1 MKNTNYRKLITIGL
15 IIIFIVSSCVSA
27 IGIQTIKNNKNVNSS
42 GKSEIKYIEYD
53 LSFSY
58 PEVVEH
64 GNFWVVRVKETNHN
78 QYELYDL
85 DPGKPVLPVN
95 ISVFELMFGSEIINV
110 EFEHSTPEIIDIPGP
125 LSYSQATIDTI
136 GQEPIRIPKDE
147 NIYEGEEPYPSDW
160 VLKKTG
166 GGLSQGEHTTFLT
179 VRVYPVRFFP
189 VEHNLQFIS
198 EISVKISYKEPTE
211 PLIEEKN
218 VHDLLIIAPLS
229 YKRHIKP
236 LIRHKEKYG
245 IKTKFVSPFMI
256 YLTTKSGR
264 DNAEKIKY
272 YIKNEIEESGIKH
285 VLLFGARR
293 GQLLKW
299 NIPVRYSRVVPP
311 DEQEY
316 PEQSYISDLYFADI
330 YDSSGNFSSW
340 DSNNDGVFSQWN
352 ATFQEEMDLY
362 PDVYLGRLACRNFFE
377 VKVMVN
383 KIINYEK
390 EKSDDSWFKNL
401 ILVAGDSYPNNNSV
415 PPIQINE
422 GELISEKAITLMPD
436 FNPVRVYAREGQD
449 IDRETVNAA
458 MDKGAGFAYFC
469 GHGSA
474 ASWSTHF
481 PPDGKKWTTGYNYK
495 DMTYL
500 KNKEKLPIVVVGG
513 CHNGQFDV
521 TLLNLLDP
529 NRGYFTAI
537 TKCWSWKLTIK
548 MGGGA
553 IATIANTGLG
563 THGDGD
569 MDNNSIADY
578 IEILDGW
585 LELRFLE
592 LYGKEN
598 KDILGENHA
607 DTLTGYLL
615 KFHGDDAMMDVK
627 MVQQWELF
635 GDPSLKI
642 GGYREVVISEN

>member
-1 MKNTNYRKLITIGL
+1 MNNIYYKKLVAIGL
-15 IIIFIVSSCVSA
+15 FVVFIVSSCVNA
-27 IGIQTIKNNKNVNSS
+27 FGLQKIEQNKSVNESY
-42 GKSEIKYIEYD
+42 KSEIIYIEYN

-95 ISVFELMFGSEIINV
+95 ISNFELMFGSEIVNI
-110 EFEHSTPEIIDIPGP
+110 EFEHSTPEIIELPGP
-125 LSYSQATIDTI
+125 LSFSQATIDTI
-136 GQEPIRIPKDE
+136 GNEPLRITKDE
-147 NIYEGEEPYPSDW
+147 NIYEGDEPYPSDW
-160 VLKKTG
+160 VLKNTG
-166 GGLSQGEHTTFLT
+166 GGLLQGEHTTFLT

-189 VEHNLQFIS
+189 VEHNLQYIS
-198 EISVKISYKEPTE
+198 NISVKISYKEPSE
-211 PLIEEKN
+211 PILEDN
-218 VHDLLIIAPLS
+218 HLYDLLIIAPLS

-236 LIRHKEKYG
+236 LIRHKEKIG
-245 IKTKFVSPFMI
+245 IKTKFVSPFFI

-264 DNAEKIKY
+264 DKAEKIKY
-272 YIKNEIEESGIKH
+272 YIKNEIEESGIKY

-293 GQLLKW
+293 GQLLRW

-316 PEQSYISDLYFADI
+316 PEQSYISDLYYADI
-330 YDSSGNFSSW
+330 YDSMGNFSSW

-352 ATFQEEMDLY
+352 GTFREEMDLY

-377 VKVMVN
+377 VKIMVN

-390 EKSDDSWFKNL
+390 EKTDESWFNNL
-401 ILVAGDSYPNNNSV
+401 LLIAGDSYANNYSL

-436 FNPVRVYAREGQD
+436 FNPVKLYAGAGQD
-449 IDRETVNAA
+449 INRTTVNAA

-474 ASWSTHF
+474 GSWSTHF
-481 PPDGKKWTTGYNYK
+481 PPDGKKWTTGYTYV
-495 DMTYL
+495 DMIYL
-500 KNKEKLPIVVVGG
+500 KNKEKLPITVVGG

-521 TLLNLLDP
+521 TMLNLLDENSDYYAWLP
-529 NRGYFTAI
+529 
-537 TKCWSWKLTIK
+537 KCWAWWLTSKI
-548 MGGGA
+548 GGGS

-592 LYGKEN
+592 LFGKEG
-598 KDILGENHA
+598 KDIIGANHG
-607 DTLTGYLL
+607 DTLTG
-615 KFHGDDAMMDVK
+615 
-627 MVQQWELF
+627 
-635 GDPSLKI
+635 
-642 GGYREVVISEN
+642 